1 MPISV
6 EGDRTGEV
14 NSTGMSL
21 QGSLACFSSE
31 VARVW
36 KKYFIESEKERYC
49 KSFYTQWLNVRKLGP
64 QRANALAQ
72 PKN

>member
-49 KSFYTQWLNVRKLGP
+49 KSFYTQ
-64 QRANALAQ
+64 
-72 PKN
+72 